1 MKVFFNDFKIQIFLS
16 LFLSIYCVVEE
27 GNIYLPMLSNFT
39 LEHSQNKINNKNYYT
54 IPLRVGTPGEEF
66 DVQVDTSSATT
77 WIPSDKCDN
86 CDLANKFYEEEN
98 SKTSSPTDIYI
109 RIEDEDGN
117 VEGFQVNDN
126 IRLGMYKLKQYG
138 FVQVTRVEDEFKDHY
153 QGKLGLGYK
162 NHYLK
167 DEEFNFI
174 EKLKKN
180 NLIVKKVFSITTIN
194 ERRGMLL
201 IGDIPGKRYKSYCN
215 VTTNTDD
222 LDDMYKESWI
232 CQISHISAFD
242 LNKGIFNKIK
252 YYEELVNNNLVNF
265 DSAYDY
271 IAVPISEKEHIQK
284 LLDKAELEC
293 IEISQNETKPREKYS
308 LRNIIREKEITISCK
323 TNLDD
328 LKKKNLALSFVLQG
342 YAYSLPLDLL
352 FTNGKNDD
360 EMEMLIKYIDDKE
373 AIWTFG
379 YPFMNQF
386 LMVFNMEE
394 DEVGIKKLKKT
405 ALPIIKLKDWKATK
419 FLKKSSTTSA
429 FKTIAYIILIL
440 VVFAIIFFI
449 YHAIRKRSL
458 ESNKVEN
465 NENAVF

>member
-405 ALPIIKLKDWKATK
+405 ALPIIKLKDWKAIN
-419 FLKKSSTTSA
+419 FLEKSSTTSA

>member
-54 IPLRVGTPGEEF
+54 IPLKVGTPGEEF

-232 CQISHISAFD
+232 CQISHISTFD

>member
-1 MKVFFNDFKIQIFLS
+1 M
-16 LFLSIYCVVEE
+16 
-27 GNIYLPMLSNFT
+27 
-39 LEHSQNKINNKNYYT
+39 
-54 IPLRVGTPGEEF
+54 
-66 DVQVDTSSATT
+66 
-77 WIPSDKCDN
+77 
-86 CDLANKFYEEEN
+86 
-98 SKTSSPTDIYI
+98 
-109 RIEDEDGN
+109 
-117 VEGFQVNDN
+117 
-126 IRLGMYKLKQYG
+126 
-138 FVQVTRVEDEFKDHY
+138 
-153 QGKLGLGYK
+153 
-162 NHYLK
+162 
-167 DEEFNFI
+167 
-174 EKLKKN
+174 
-180 NLIVKKVFSITTIN
+180 
-194 ERRGMLL
+194 
-201 IGDIPGKRYKSYCN
+201 
-215 VTTNTDD
+215 
-222 LDDMYKESWI
+222 
-232 CQISHISAFD
+232 
-242 LNKGIFNKIK
+242 
-252 YYEELVNNNLVNF
+252 
-265 DSAYDY
+265 
-271 IAVPISEKEHIQK
+271 
-284 LLDKAELEC
+284 
-293 IEISQNETKPREKYS
+293 
-308 LRNIIREKEITISCK
+308 
-323 TNLDD
+323 
-328 LKKKNLALSFVLQG
+328 KKKNLALSFVLQG

>member
-1 MKVFFNDFKIQIFLS
+1 
-16 LFLSIYCVVEE
+16 
-27 GNIYLPMLSNFT
+27 MLSNFT

-54 IPLRVGTPGEEF
+54 IPLKVGTPGEEF

-232 CQISHISAFD
+232 CQISHISTFD

-405 ALPIIKLKDWKATK
+405 ALPIIKLKDWKAIN

>member
-405 ALPIIKLKDWKATK
+405 ALPIIKLKDWKAIN

>member
-232 CQISHISAFD
+232 CQISHISTFD

>member
-232 CQISHISAFD
+232 CQISHISTFD

-405 ALPIIKLKDWKATK
+405 ALPIIKLKDWKAIN